1 MQYISS
7 TSNPLIKTLNSLKDN
22 QTDIVI
28 VEGIKIIREV
38 INNNLQIEKILLTEQ
53 KYEEYKSELDFDKYD
68 TYIVSEHIIKNLS
81 STKTPQGIV
90 ASVQF
95 KDIKLVTPSHNFL
108 VLDNIQD
115 PGNLG
120 TIIRTAL
127 GANYLDLYLI
137 NCVNYKSP
145 KVLRST
151 MGAIF
156 GLNIYKL
163 SQQELISMVKDN
175 NLELIC
181 TNLNGTNIYD
191 FEPKNDLYGLAIGNE
206 GNGLSKELI
215 DLASQKITIPMNPKL
230 ESLNAGV
237 SAGIAM
243 YILNYKKGAK

>member
-1 MQYISS
+1 MQTITS
-7 TSNPLIKTLNSLKDN
+7 TSNPLIKQLNSLKDN
-22 QTDIVI
+22 HGDVVL
-28 VEGIKIIREV
+28 VEGIKIIKEV
-38 INNNLQIEKILLTEQ
+38 INNNLAIQNILVTQE
-53 KYEEYKSELDFDKYD
+53 KYD
-68 TYIVSEHIIKNLS
+68 LYKDVINFDQYNAYIVSEHIIKSLS
-81 STKTPQGIV
+81 DTRSPQGIV
-90 ASVQF
+90 ASVEWVDKTF
-95 KDIKLVTPSHNFL
+95 SNPTNKFL

-137 NCVNYKSP
+137 DCVGYKTP

-156 GLNIYKL
+156 GLNIYKCTL
-163 SQQELISMVKDN
+163 QDIKTMMQN
-175 NLELIC
+175 NDLQLIC

-191 FEPKNDLYGLAIGNE
+191 FTPKKDCYGLAIGNE
-206 GNGLSKELI
+206 GKGLCDELI
-215 DLASQKITIPMNPKL
+215 DLAKDKITIPMNPKL

-243 YILNYKKGAK
+243 YMLNYKKGE